1 MSDDDKILELQNE
14 ISNLTFGINLID
26 KDDMPDLRDYRNAMI
41 SDLEDLRDQL
51 VEVRDTMYNIK
62 YKYSEEEQ

>member
-1 MSDDDKILELQNE
+1 MTDDDRILELQNE